1 VVVVQAIHQARHR
14 HKETTAV
21 QVAQAVLHWALVAVV
36 AQAL

>member
-21 QVAQAVLHWALVAVV
+21 QVAQAALHWVLVVVVVLAL
-36 AQAL
+36 